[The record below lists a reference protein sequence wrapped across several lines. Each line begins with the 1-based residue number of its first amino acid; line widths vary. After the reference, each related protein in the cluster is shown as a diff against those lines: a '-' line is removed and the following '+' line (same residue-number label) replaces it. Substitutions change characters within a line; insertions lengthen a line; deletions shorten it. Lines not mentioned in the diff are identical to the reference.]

1 MIAAISAE
9 FANDGPKTS
18 RPGSRTSL
26 AWTAHAFSRPDV
38 KGARGALPRYTE
50 FGGAVMWNMAPY
62 SLKSRDPTAPVSSKR
77 SG

>member
-9 FANDGPKTS
+9 FASDESKTS
-18 RPGSRTSL
+18 RAGSRTSL
-26 AWTAHAFSRPDV
+26 IWTAHAFSRPDG
-38 KGARGALPRYTE
+38 KGARSALPRYTE
-50 FGGAVMWNMAPY
+50 FGGAVMWKVAPY